1 MSAPTHQH
9 TARWLMA
16 LANALGPRE
25 RKFVG
30 SMCRIKHPSPKQ
42 REYLERLAQ
51 RVQRCAGR
59 ALTDA

>member
-16 LANALGPRE
+16 LAAALGPRE

-30 SMCRIKHPSPKQ
+30 SMCRIEHPSQRQ
-42 REYLERLAQ
+42 REYLEQLAQ